1 MQEMTAAIDAVATP
15 NVAMWMNWMVGVFL
29 LSILFVWKY
38 AGARVVLLVFFLSIP
53 ALYFVFQAT
62 KDPWLLGIVHIVFWL
77 PLAIYLLLVEFKK
90 PAVRAASI
98 YGVWLILL
106 ISTIAIS
113 VVLDVRDVFNVLTG
127 AR

>member
-77 PLAIYLLLVEFKK
+77 PLAIYIVNQYH
-90 PAVRAASI
+90 SH
-98 YGVWLILL
+98 
-106 ISTIAIS
+106 ISCA
-113 VVLDVRDVFNVLTG
+113 
-127 AR
+127 